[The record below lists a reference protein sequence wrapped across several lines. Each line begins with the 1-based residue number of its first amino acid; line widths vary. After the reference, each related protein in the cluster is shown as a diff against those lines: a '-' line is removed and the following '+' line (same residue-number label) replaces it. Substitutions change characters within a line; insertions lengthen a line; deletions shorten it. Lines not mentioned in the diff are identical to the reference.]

1 MFFTKFPHPA
11 NCSFAEKYDAATGI
25 LTAGKLAAKVQVDAY
40 ADEVFR
46 VRLTDSAR
54 WPEARPIEDMNAPAD
69 KVDGNF
75 EIDEEGRIRLFD
87 PSGEAFFETAPGR
100 SFGVTGDTWMFCVQV
115 TPESRYFGMGEKF
128 FGRLELSGLRTKFW
142 NTDVW
147 GDFHWAQWGEHA
159 SDPPYLSVP
168 YVIVR
173 GPKGYMGI
181 LVNSG
186 FPAFF
191 ETPGTDEQRVFVE
204 WQRTWPNLLVGS
216 EGGAPDLWI
225 IHAPDLKTLTR
236 RFQKLV
242 GVTPLP
248 PLWSLGYHQS
258 RWGYAGPKDLFLLHQ
273 KFKETEIPCDGLWL
287 DIDYM
292 DGYRV
297 FTVDPTHFPDGV
309 EKPFAELAAEN
320 RRVVAI
326 LDPGVKFEKGYKVY
340 DDGHKKD
347 LFCRNAEGNEFI
359 GLVWPGE
366 TVFPDFT
373 LAPARDWW
381 ADHVAALAKRG
392 FAAFWIDMNDPSTGP
407 VDPEGMLFDGGR
419 ESHRQHRNEYA
430 LGMQKASFD
439 GLLKA
444 RPDER
449 PFLLSRSGCQGTSR
463 YSAVWTGD
471 NVSNYA
477 YLKLAIPTTL
487 NLSLSGIPF
496 NGPDLGGFGGD
507 SNEPLMLD
515 WIKACFLFP
524 FSRNH
529 TGHGT
534 REQEPWAF
542 SKAGQEVIAKYIR
555 LRYELLPYIYNLYAE
570 QEENGD
576 PILRPLFYEFDGDFD
591 AIVDQFLVGSDILQA
606 PIVTEKTKSR
616 KVVLPGNQAW
626 FDAATNQ
633 WKAAGARR
641 VAPAKGETP
650 LFIRNGA
657 IIPMHRPA
665 RMPVDLKDVE
675 VHLFAAPGTAG
686 KSTYTYRADDGLSY
700 GYRRGERSVV
710 EIEFEWDKKEA
721 RVTTKS
727 TQDGFGQ
734 IGVSLVLHIGNRK
747 CRLNGAEAQTLPT
760 EVAFVGD
767 SFMAPSVVLSD
778 TQRQAAAQQ
787 EARKR

>member
-11 NCSFAEKYDAATGI
+11 NCSFVTDYDAATGI
-25 LTAGKLAAKVQVDAY
+25 ASAGKLRAKVYIDEFV
-40 ADEVFR
+40 DEVFR
-46 VRLTDSAR
+46 VRISDRNR
-54 WPEARPIEDMNAPAD
+54 WEELRPIEEMNAPAKGAGGNVHIGQGFELSFLD
-69 KVDGNF
+69 SDGNPF
-75 EIDEEGRIRLFD
+75 L
-87 PSGEAFFETAPGR
+87 ETAPQR
-100 SFGVTGDTWMFCVQV
+100 SFGVTDKTWMFCFEVG
-115 TPESRYFGMGEKF
+115 TGGRFFGMGEKF

-173 GPKGYMGI
+173 NANGYTGI

-191 ETPGTDEQRVFVE
+191 ETPGTDDQRVFVE
-204 WQRTWPNLLVGS
+204 WQRTSPHLLVGS
-216 EGGAPDLWI
+216 EGGEPELWI
-225 IHAPDLKTLTR
+225 IHAPDLRTLTR

-273 KFKETEIPCDGLWL
+273 KFNETQIPCDGLWL

-297 FTVDPTHFPDGV
+297 FSVDPTHFPEGV

-326 LDPGVKFEKGYKVY
+326 LDPGVKAEPGYAVY
-340 DDGHKKD
+340 DDGHRKG
-347 LFCRNAEGNEFI
+347 LFCKNAEGAEYV

-373 LAPARDWW
+373 LAEARDWW
-381 ADHVAALAKRG
+381 ADHVAKLRNRG
-392 FAAFWIDMNDPSTGP
+392 FAGFWIDMNDPSTGP
-407 VDPEGMLFDGGR
+407 VDPRGMLFNNGK
-419 ESHRQHRNEYA
+419 EEHAAHRNEYA

-444 RPDER
+444 KPDER

-477 YLKLAIPTTL
+477 YLRLAIPTTL

-515 WIKACFLFP
+515 WIRACFLFP

-529 TGHGT
+529 TGLGT
-534 REQEPWAF
+534 REQEPWAY
-542 SKAGQEVIAKYIR
+542 SKAGQDVIAKYIR
-555 LRYELLPYIYNLYAE
+555 LRYELLPYLYNLYAD
-570 QEENGD
+570 QEEMGD
-576 PILRPLFYEFDGDFD
+576 PILRPLFYEFDGDHD
-591 AIVDQFLVGSDILQA
+591 AINDQFLVGPSILQA
-606 PIVTEKTKSR
+606 PIVTAKAKSR
-616 KVVLPGNQAW
+616 KVALPGDEPW
-626 FDAATNQ
+626 FDAATAT
-633 WKAAGARR
+633 WKPSGNRKNTPGR
-641 VAPAKGETP
+641 GETP
-650 LFIRNGA
+650 LYIRNGA
-657 IIPMHRPA
+657 VIPMHRPGQA
-665 RMPVDLKDVE
+665 PVDLRDVE
-675 VHLFAAPGTAG
+675 VHLFAAPGTSG
-686 KSTYTYRADDGLSY
+686 KTTYTYRADDGLSY
-700 GYRRGERSVV
+700 GYQRGERSVV
-710 EIEFEWDKKEA
+710 EITFEWDKKEA
-721 RVTTKS
+721 RVTTVTK
-727 TQDGFGQ
+727 QDGFGP
-734 IGVSLVLHIGNRK
+734 IDVSLVFHVGNRK
-747 CRLNGAEAQTLPT
+747 IRLNGEEARTLPT
-760 EVAFVGD
+760 EIAFVGEP
-767 SFMAPSVVLSD
+767 FAAPSTVLSG
-778 TQRQAAAQQ
+778 A
-787 EARKR
+787 ESGARKRKGAESR